1 MAPRNIALS
10 HHPTQN
16 APKGLTIPLVG
27 PLFSFETS
35 RIDTHVH
42 PEFSR
47 L

>member
-10 HHPTQN
+10 HHPTDN

-27 PLFSFETS
+27 PLLSSQTGQVQS
-35 RIDTHVH
+35 RVH